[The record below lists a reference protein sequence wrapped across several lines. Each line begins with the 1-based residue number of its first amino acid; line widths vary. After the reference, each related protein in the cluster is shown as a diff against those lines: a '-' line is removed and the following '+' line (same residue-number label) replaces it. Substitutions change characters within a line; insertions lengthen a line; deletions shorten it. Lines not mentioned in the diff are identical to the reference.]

1 MLKNVNR
8 TCKSPLFGYYYL
20 LSVYGLGIV
29 FFTLFRII
37 TLVVF
42 YNDPGYPHEY
52 GVNLLKAFIMGLRFD
67 TVISCYLLSFP
78 ILYIIVGSIAS
89 IRKPV
94 YYKIIHILIST
105 LYVICFFACAADI
118 PYFKYFFTRLNA
130 SALAWMDSFSFVFQM
145 IVEEPIF
152 ICYLLGFV
160 VISIA
165 YLLIMRLMR
174 KYFLQDPT
182 FDSRKM
188 AFRITLGILFV
199 GLCLLGARGRTTI
212 KSPIRVGTAYF
223 SNNAFLNQLG
233 LNPIFTFINSVA
245 ESSKYKEIN
254 LIDSDKA
261 ERIVEEQ
268 LENNDWQNPNIIRL
282 KTNTNI
288 VLVLME
294 SMAAHK
300 VGHFGE
306 GQSLTPNLD
315 SIIDNSLCYEKA
327 YSAGIHTYNGIYS
340 TLFSHPAILNQH
352 SMKKTVIPNMCGLPQ
367 QLRSHGYSTM
377 YFTTHDDQFDN
388 VAGFLYANDIETVI
402 SQKDYPSKEVK
413 STLGVPDHI
422 MFEKAIQE
430 LNSIDNGK
438 PFFVC
443 LMTASDHNPYVLP
456 DDIPF
461 VPKSSEMSRK
471 MIEYADWSIGKF
483 VSEAKG
489 CKWFDNTLFI
499 FVADH
504 GASGS
509 SIYEMSLQYHHIPLI
524 FYAPSQIEPQ
534 ENEQFALQIDLGP
547 TVLGMLFSDV
557 QSNNLGIDLQRKKR
571 KYAFFSCDDKIG
583 VLDSTLFLIHR
594 ISDGHEGLYLYNRQD
609 TCNYITEEANKADSM
624 RNYAFSMI
632 QHSFNMLK
640 NKATSC
646 K

>member
-1 MLKNVNR
+1 
-8 TCKSPLFGYYYL
+8 
-20 LSVYGLGIV
+20 
-29 FFTLFRII
+29 
-37 TLVVF
+37 
-42 YNDPGYPHEY
+42 
-52 GVNLLKAFIMGLRFD
+52 
-67 TVISCYLLSFP
+67 
-78 ILYIIVGSIAS
+78 
-89 IRKPV
+89 
-94 YYKIIHILIST
+94 
-105 LYVICFFACAADI
+105 
-118 PYFKYFFTRLNA
+118 
-130 SALAWMDSFSFVFQM
+130 
-145 IVEEPIF
+145 
-152 ICYLLGFV
+152 
-160 VISIA
+160 
-165 YLLIMRLMR
+165 
-174 KYFLQDPT
+174 
-182 FDSRKM
+182 
-188 AFRITLGILFV
+188 
-199 GLCLLGARGRTTI
+199 
-212 KSPIRVGTAYF
+212 
-223 SNNAFLNQLG
+223 
-233 LNPIFTFINSVA
+233 
-245 ESSKYKEIN
+245 
-254 LIDSDKA
+254 
-261 ERIVEEQ
+261 
-268 LENNDWQNPNIIRL
+268 
-282 KTNTNI
+282 
-288 VLVLME
+288 
-294 SMAAHK
+294 
-300 VGHFGE
+300 
-306 GQSLTPNLD
+306 
-315 SIIDNSLCYEKA
+315 
-327 YSAGIHTYNGIYS
+327 
-340 TLFSHPAILNQH
+340 
-352 SMKKTVIPNMCGLPQ
+352 
-367 QLRSHGYSTM
+367 
-377 YFTTHDDQFDN
+377 
-388 VAGFLYANDIETVI
+388 
-402 SQKDYPSKEVK
+402 
-413 STLGVPDHI
+413 

-571 KYAFFSCDDKIG
+571 KYAFFSCD
-583 VLDSTLFLIHR
+583 VLIHR